1 MILSSIG
8 KWNAR
13 ENKSLRSVKKCE
25 KFSDS

>member
-1 MILSSIG
+1 MIPSSIE

-13 ENKSLRSVKKCE
+13 ENKSLRPVKKRE